1 MLHSRPLEQ
10 IDEGLGAGQTKNLES
25 PWKALSVRQPWA
37 AMIVHLGKDIENRSR
52 HTNFRGRFLVHAS
65 KTMSRAQWLEAM
77 HFAHHTCGVPI
88 QRLKE
93 ICDLDKLQYGGFVG
107 SVELVDSLDKS
118 DSTWY
123 MGEKGFLL
131 REPQALPFVRYAGQ
145 LGFFN
150 VPRLLYPSGI

>member
-1 MLHSRPLEQ
+1 MLHSPPVEQ
-10 IDEGLGAGQTKNLES
+10 IGEGLGAGQAKNLES

-52 HTNFRGRFLVHAS
+52 HTNFRGRFLIHAS
-65 KTMSRAQWLEAM
+65 KSMPKSEWLAAI
-77 HFAHHTCGVPI
+77 HYAHHTCGVPVD
-88 QRLKE
+88 RLKE
-93 ICDLDKLQYGGFVG
+93 ICDLDKLQHGGFVG

-131 REPQALPFVRYAGQ
+131 REPQALPFVRYSGQ